1 MVEALPEGENSTI
14 SNLAAAANAADDDN
28 LLLIDTG
35 DGAKQE
41 EVKVPEALQ
50 AADDSYEET
59 QMNMNGFF
67 CDNNDQVSCL
77 SLR

>member
-1 MVEALPEGENSTI
+1 MVEALPEGENLAI
-14 SNLAAAANAADDDN
+14 SNLAAAMNAADDDN
-28 LLLIDTG
+28 LLLIDTS
-35 DGAKQE
+35 DGAKKE

-67 CDNNDQVSCL
+67 CDNNDQVSCPL
-77 SLR
+77 H